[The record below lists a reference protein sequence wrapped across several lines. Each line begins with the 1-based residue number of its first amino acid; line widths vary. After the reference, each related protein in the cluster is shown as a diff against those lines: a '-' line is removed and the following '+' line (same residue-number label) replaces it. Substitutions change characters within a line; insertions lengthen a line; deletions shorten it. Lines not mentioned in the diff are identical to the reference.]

1 MFSDGAVTFEDS
13 KVKAKEC
20 LTSDKKVARL
30 IARAC
35 GKAKRNYE
43 GLLGAWESLHILL
56 RIVRAQ
62 ISGEYVV
69 PVGTIL
75 AAVAAMIY
83 FVEPLDLIPDSVP
96 VFGLLDDVAVI
107 SLVMR
112 MNIGAIS
119 KFRKWECVREKRNS
133 YAM

>member
-1 MFSDGAVTFEDS
+1 MFSDGAVTFKDS

-20 LTSDKKVARL
+20 IASDKKVARL
-30 IARAC
+30 IVRARD
-35 GKAKRNYE
+35 KAKRNYE

-56 RIVRAQ
+56 RMVRAQ
-62 ISGEYVV
+62 ISGQYVV
-69 PVGTIL
+69 PTGTIL

-83 FVEPLDLIPDSVP
+83 FLEPLDLIPDSVP
-96 VFGLLDDVAVI
+96 IFGLLDDVAVI

-112 MNIGAIS
+112 MNICEIS
-119 KFRKWECVREKRNS
+119 KFRKWECVREKRSS